1 MNDKTE
7 QALTDELRLAAKS
20 AAPYGTAMIGASH
33 LIDAADTIDNLR
45 AENESLREQRNH
57 IGLCIGHA
65 LRGGKKDDHEAGLSE
80 RMNAIRALIAERN
93 EWRASRIAYANEF
106 PLNADGEPD
115 VVNVHANIRSLKAQL
130 AEAQA
135 ALKTVMR
142 NAELSKEPC
151 DPDHESPAAI
161 RNGKFAGLASIAAQ
175 GLGMVRG
182 PSLTE
187 HLVEAQKDAERLD
200 WIIEHRAY
208 VVSDPDSCDGFWLNY
223 ARLDGTVWTQVTEH
237 ETPRAAID
245 AAKGESNA

>member
-7 QALTDELRLAAKS
+7 QLMADTLRHVARILHAVAGLS
-20 AAPYGTAMIGASH
+20 GWGNLCS
-33 LIDAADTIDNLR
+33 DAADTIDNLR
-45 AENESLREQRNH
+45 
-57 IGLCIGHA
+57 
-65 LRGGKKDDHEAGLSE
+65 
-80 RMNAIRALIAERN
+80 
-93 EWRASRIAYANEF
+93 
-106 PLNADGEPD
+106 
-115 VVNVHANIRSLKAQL
+115 AQL

-151 DPDHESPAAI
+151 DPDPESPAAI

-187 HLVEAQKDAERLD
+187 QLAEAQRDAERLD

-208 VVSDPDSCDGFWLNY
+208 VVSDPDCCDGYWLNY
-223 ARLDGTVWTQVTEH
+223 ARPDGTLWTQATEH

-245 AAKGESNA
+245 AAKGATAISHSLRTAP

>member
-45 AENESLREQRNH
+45 AENESLREQRNR
-57 IGLCIGHA
+57 IGLCIAHA
-65 LRGGKKDDHEAGLSE
+65 LRGGKKDDHEAGLSG

-93 EWRASRIAYANEF
+93 EWQASRIAYANEF

-130 AEAQA
+130 AEAQ
-135 ALKTVMR
+135 R
-142 NAELSKEPC
+142 
-151 DPDHESPAAI
+151 
-161 RNGKFAGLASIAAQ
+161 
-175 GLGMVRG
+175 
-182 PSLTE
+182 
-187 HLVEAQKDAERLD
+187 DAERLD

-208 VVSDPDSCDGFWLNY
+208 VVSDPDCCDGYWLNY
-223 ARLDGTVWTQVTEH
+223 ARPDGTMWTQATEH

-245 AAKGESNA
+245 AAKGGSNA